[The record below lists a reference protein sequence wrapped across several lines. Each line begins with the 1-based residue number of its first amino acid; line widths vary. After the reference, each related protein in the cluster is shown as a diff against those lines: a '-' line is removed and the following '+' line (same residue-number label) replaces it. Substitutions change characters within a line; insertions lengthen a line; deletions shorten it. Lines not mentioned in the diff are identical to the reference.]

1 MTLPELPVI
10 DPIKFVS
17 ISELQEVVVEMQST
31 ITAYATTVDAMK
43 TDLLTLH
50 GSLSLTIQ
58 TLNGICK

>member
-43 TDLLTLH
+43 ADLLTLH

>member
-10 DPIKFVS
+10 DPVKFVS
-17 ISELQEVVVEMQST
+17 ITELQEVVVEMHST
-31 ITAYATTVDAMK
+31 ITSYATTVDAMK
-43 TDLLTLH
+43 ADLLTLH